1 MTRPLGR
8 LATLLVLLPWLAAS
22 AAQPSA
28 SRGATLFQERCSV
41 CHTVEPGAGGGQG
54 PNLRGVV
61 GRKAASTDFSDSAAL
76 TRWGRTWTRELLG
89 KYLTNPGALV
99 PGTTMVV
106 RVPERRDRAD
116 IVAYLASLEAAPASA
131 APVVAADAGVSASR
145 AASTPPGPPDGGTGG
160 VLTGAA
166 AFGDWRSD
174 APGVRRLIRV
184 EDLPQPFATGSA
196 HNSPRV
202 VPRPA
207 DVRPRAPEGW
217 RVDSLRRAARA
228 AAADPRRAGG

>member
-61 GRKAASTDFSDSAAL
+61 GRKAASTDFSDSVAL

-99 PGTTMVV
+99 PGTTMEV

-217 RVDSLRRAARA
+217 RVDLFAERLEQPRQN
-228 AAADPRRAGG
+228 PRRAGG